1 MKALHPSIKN
11 EILENLESIPY
22 EDQRIILDFIKV
34 LAGRKVKG
42 IPGRD
47 LLVFSKTI
55 EKSDTDSMMKAIE
68 EGCEKVDSDG
78 W

>member
-1 MKALHPSIKN
+1 METLHPSIKN

-22 EDQRIILDFIKV
+22 EEQRIILDFIKL
-34 LAGRKVKG
+34 LAGGKVRG

-47 LLVFSKTI
+47 LLVFSRTI
-55 EKSDTDSMMKAIE
+55 EKSDADSMLEAIE
-68 EGCEKVDSDG
+68 EGCEKVDSNE